1 MFSEI
6 LKSSGAG
13 GFQIAVMV
21 FFLMIFIGVVIWII
35 RLKKPYLRKME
46 NLPLDES
53 NTYSTNGDHKNG

>member
-21 FFLMIFIGVVIWII
+21 FFLLIFVGVIVWII
-35 RLKKPYLRKME
+35 SLKQPYLDKME

-53 NTYSTNGDHKNG
+53 NTYSTNGENKNG